1 MCYCGDE
8 PSPFHFMFSGCL
20 CLSNKGSL
28 KTLIGQF
35 NGFAAVFG
43 LFACEQV

>member
-1 MCYCGDE
+1 MRYCGDE
-8 PSPFHFMFSGCL
+8 PSPFHFVFSGCL
-20 CLSNKGSL
+20 LRGYKGSL
-28 KTLIGQF
+28 KTLIGQL